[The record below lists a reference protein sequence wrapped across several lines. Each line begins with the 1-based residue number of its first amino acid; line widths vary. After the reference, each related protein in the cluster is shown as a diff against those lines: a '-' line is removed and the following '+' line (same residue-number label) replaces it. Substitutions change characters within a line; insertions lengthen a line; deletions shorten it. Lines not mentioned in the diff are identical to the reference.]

1 MKIQIIESMKAPMK
15 RSTMWEGKTNEY
27 WSQDLVVQL
36 NEIETTVWEYKIPS
50 PEEALP
56 VGEYTL
62 SLSSFQTK
70 KFPNTHGETGKYGV
84 QRPEFKN
91 LVLIPVSQKAGK

>member
-1 MKIQIIESMKAPMK
+1 MKIQIIESMKTPMK
-15 RSTMWEGKTNEY
+15 RSTTWEGKVNEY
-27 WSQDLVVQL
+27 WCQDLVVQL
-36 NEIETTVWEYKIPS
+36 NEIETTVWEHRIPS

-70 KFPNTHGETGKYGV
+70 KFPNTAGDTGKYGV

-91 LVLIPVSQKAGK
+91 LALIPVPTKSK